1 MVNVFGSSRMERT
14 GNIMLYV
21 ALVMSGSLAVL
32 VMLSDTSFSFVV
44 VLACAFCFVYV
55 SACDIFVDVLFEFC
69 VWCLVIVAVVIVELY
84 LNQLS
89 YSL

>member
-1 MVNVFGSSRMERT
+1 
-14 GNIMLYV
+14 
-21 ALVMSGSLAVL
+21 MSGSLAVL
-32 VMLSDTSFSFVV
+32 VMLPYTLFSFVV

-55 SACDIFVDVLFEFC
+55 SACDVFVDVLFEFC
-69 VWCLVIVAVVIVELY
+69 VWCLVIVAVVMVESC